1 MTAMR
6 SPIPTALA
14 ACAIVLGALTGC
26 GGSGTL
32 SKHELIVKG
41 DAVCE
46 TGQRRFAQISAVPPT
61 SAKQAS
67 ELTAK
72 LIASATA
79 ELNGLK
85 GLDPPSDLKPKLDAY
100 IKAKEEALSLLKQ
113 RKAAADKADE
123 GTYGK
128 LVTKLAS
135 GQPERVKLAQAVGFK
150 QCSRPPAPVPAAKAP
165 KPTNP

>member
-1 MTAMR
+1 MIAMR
-6 SPIPTALA
+6 SSIPTALA
-14 ACAIVLGALTGC
+14 ACAIALGALTGC

-67 ELTAK
+67 GLTAK
-72 LIASATA
+72 LIESATA

-85 GLDPPSDLKPKLDAY
+85 DLHPPADLKPKLDAY
-100 IKAKEEALSLLKQ
+100 IKAKQEALDLLKQ
-113 RKAAADKADE
+113 RKAAADRADE
-123 GTYGK
+123 GAYGK
-128 LVTKLAS
+128 LVTKLSS
-135 GQPERVKLAQAVGFK
+135 GQPERVKLAEAVGFAK
-150 QCSRPPAPVPAAKAP
+150 CSRPPAPVSAAKGSTP
-165 KPTNP
+165 GQP